1 MKLMRKFT
9 LLVGLIYLTFN
20 TNAQF
25 DPTKGCIVD
34 SNGECVPNT
43 VLTAM
48 PFLRIAPDAR
58 GGAMGDVGIAL
69 TPDANSM
76 HYNAA
81 NLVFMEED
89 ASAAV
94 TYTPWLRDLQLND
107 IFLAYGS
114 GTKKIDDRQSLG
126 FALRWFSLGELNFTD
141 ASGIETGVGRPREF
155 EFGVAYARKLGDNL
169 SASLTGKYIYSN
181 LASGQFV
188 NGIEISSATSFAAD
202 IGIAYK
208 KKLKV
213 SGYNAQLGVGATIS
227 NLGSKVSYTN
237 NDVKDFL
244 PANLGIGSSLSID
257 FDAYNTLTVALD
269 INKLLA
275 PTPVAKTCIDPDD
288 PDVTFQCPE
297 WDQDGDGIA
306 DYRQQSL
313 FEGIFGSFGDAQG
326 GAQEEFKEFSFSTG
340 FEYWY
345 DKQFAFRM
353 GYYYENPL
361 KGARQ
366 YMTVGLGLKY
376 NIFGIDISYLVPTSA
391 VRSPVDNTLRFGMMF
406 DIANLKELD
415 K

>member
-1 MKLMRKFT
+1 MKNIKI
-9 LLVGLIYLTFN
+9 LIGILFISIGAK
-20 TNAQF
+20 AQY

-34 SNGECVPNT
+34 ANGNCASNT

-69 TPDANSM
+69 TPDVNSM

-81 NLVFMEED
+81 NLVFMEDD
-89 ASAAV
+89 ASIAV

-107 IFLAYGS
+107 IFLAYLAGA
-114 GTKKIDDRQSLG
+114 KKIDDKQALG
-126 FALRWFSLGELNFTD
+126 FSLRWFSLGELNFTNED
-141 ASGIETGVGRPREF
+141 GGDIGVGKPREL
-155 EFGVAYARKLGDNL
+155 EFATAYSRKLGDNL

-188 NGIEISSATSFAAD
+188 NGIQINSASSFGAD
-202 IGIAYK
+202 IGVAYK
-208 KKLKV
+208 KKMKV
-213 SGYNAQLGVGATIS
+213 SGYNAQLGLGLAVTNIGA
-227 NLGSKVSYTN
+227 KVSYTN
-237 NDVKDFL
+237 NIIKDFL
-244 PANLGIGSSLSID
+244 PTNLGLGSSLSID
-257 FDAYNTLTVALD
+257 FDSYNSLTIGLD

-275 PTPVAKTCIDPDD
+275 PTPIAKTCLDPNN
-288 PDVTFQCPE
+288 PEISFQCPE
-297 WDQDGDGIA
+297 WDQDGDGYA
-306 DYRQQSL
+306 DYRQKSL
-313 FEGIFGSFGDAQG
+313 FDGIFGSFGDAQG
-326 GAQEEFKEFSFSTG
+326 GAREELQEINFSVG
-340 FEYWY
+340 MEYWY
-345 DKQFAFRM
+345 DKQFAFRL

-391 VRSPVDNTLRFGMMF
+391 VRSPLDNTLRFGMMF
-406 DIANLKELD
+406 DVANLKELD

>member
-1 MKLMRKFT
+1 MKKIIA
-9 LLVGLIYLTFN
+9 LVGLLSFTLGM
-20 TNAQF
+20 NAQIF
-25 DPTKGCIVD
+25 DPLKGCVVNANGVCT
-34 SNGECVPNT
+34 SNT
-43 VLTAM
+43 LLTAM

-81 NLVFMEED
+81 NLVFIEDD

-107 IFLAYGS
+107 IFLAYAS
-114 GTKKIDDRQSLG
+114 GHKKIDKVSALG

-141 ASGIETGVGRPREF
+141 TDGNNIGVGRPREF
-155 EFGVAYARKLGDNL
+155 ELGAAYSRKLGDNL

-188 NGIEISSATSFAAD
+188 NGIEINSASAFAAD
-202 IGIAYK
+202 IGVAYK

-213 SGYNAQLGVGATIS
+213 SGYNSQLGLGVTIS

-237 NDVKDFL
+237 SIVRDFL

-257 FDAYNTLTVALD
+257 FDSYNTLTIALD
-269 INKLLA
+269 INKLLV
-275 PTPVAKTCIDPDD
+275 PTPIAKTCVDPNDPDK
-288 PDVTFQCPE
+288 TIQCPE
-297 WDQDGDGIA
+297 WDKDGDGIA
-306 DYRQQSL
+306 DYRQLGL
-313 FEGIFGSFGDAQG
+313 FEGVFGSFSDAQG
-326 GAQEEFKEFSFSTG
+326 GFNEEMQEFNFSAG

-361 KGARQ
+361 KGARR

-391 VRSPVDNTLRFGMMF
+391 VRSPLDNTLRFGMMF